1 MLIRGNVRTLYANV
15 DSFDRILDPDQ
26 SQGLP
31 ADSVKVKCERLEF
44 SQWTPRNSNEPVQ
57 ELLAVGNAHVTSESF
72 EAVANQIRYNQAN
85 DTLVVEG
92 TPRSDAQLWYHPVAN
107 PNDRKHLIAQK
118 VIYRPGDQSYE
129 IQAIKNID
137 SKN

>member
-1 MLIRGNVRTLYANV
+1 M
-15 DSFDRILDPDQ
+15 
-26 SQGLP
+26 
-31 ADSVKVKCERLEF
+31 
-44 SQWTPRNSNEPVQ
+44 PRNSEEPVQ

-72 EAVANQIRYNQAN
+72 EAVANQIRYNQGT